1 MAVSTVDEYLS
12 ALEKSKLLGSEQ
24 LVAAQ
29 RLAGESSDAAG
40 LARALARENLV
51 SRWQAGVLLDRGTR
65 AQLRLGKYKLIQR
78 LGKGGMGTVFLA
90 EHVTMNRRVALKIV
104 PRSIAE
110 NRASLDRFFAEA
122 RAIAAL
128 DHPNIVQA
136 YSVDNEMDRYFIVM
150 EYVDGQDLQR
160 MVEVNGPLDF
170 DHAADYIR
178 QAAEGL
184 AHAHARNL
192 VHCDIKPSNLLVN
205 SQGVI
210 KILDLGLARL
220 NRGDEPRGQRRANR
234 HLGPSITWPPSR
246 PWKPR
251 TSTIAPTSIPWAA
264 RCIFC
269 SRGIRPFRKARS
281 PSGSSSTRRRNP
293 ATFCSSGPTP
303 AGAGGDLQADDGQ
316 GAGEPLPIDPGG
328 ERGPGALAEWVRR
341 CGRRS
346 CRRWP

>member
-1 MAVSTVDEYLS
+1 MKEIMAVSTVDEYLS

-24 LVAAQ
+24 LVEAR
-29 RLAGESSDAAG
+29 RLAGESSDAA
-40 LARALARENLV
+40 ALAKALVRENLV
-51 SRWQAGVLLDRGTR
+51 SRWQAGTLLSLGQR

-110 NRASLDRFFAEA
+110 NRASLERFFAEA

-150 EYVDGQDLQR
+150 EFVDGQDLQR
-160 MVEVNGPLDF
+160 LVEVNGPLDF
-170 DHAADYIR
+170 DQAADYIS

-205 SQGVI
+205 NQGVI
-210 KILDLGLARL
+210 KILY
-220 NRGDEPRGQRRANR
+220 
-234 HLGPSITWPPSR
+234 
-246 PWKPR
+246 
-251 TSTIAPTSIPWAA
+251 
-264 RCIFC
+264 
-269 SRGIRPFRKARS
+269 
-281 PSGSSSTRRRNP
+281 
-293 ATFCSSGPTP
+293 
-303 AGAGGDLQADDGQ
+303 
-316 GAGEPLPIDPGG
+316 
-328 ERGPGALAEWVRR
+328 
-341 CGRRS
+341 
-346 CRRWP
+346 